1 MFIIDSRHE
10 VSFVPER
17 LFYHASF
24 YVRPRQDGISGG
36 AVNANMHV
44 NANVDVDA
52 DVNASPK
59 GNEDVSSTHVILERN
74 RLYASHGL
82 GGMMGGS
89 ITGGIFRGR
98 SGIVSGMLLLTPM
111 MLIAAHGEM
120 KLNAYKEKRLEELRF
135 ESSQQKVEKRRWE

>member
-1 MFIIDSRHE
+1 MN
-10 VSFVPER
+10 
-17 LFYHASF
+17 
-24 YVRPRQDGISGG
+24 
-36 AVNANMHV
+36 VNAN
-44 NANVDVDA
+44 VDA

-59 GNEDVSSTHVILERN
+59 GNEDDVSSTRVILERN

-111 MLIAAHGEM
+111 MLMAAHGEM
-120 KLNAYKEKRLEELRF
+120 KLNAYKEKRLEELRL
-135 ESSQQKVEKRRWE
+135 ESSQPKVEKLRWK